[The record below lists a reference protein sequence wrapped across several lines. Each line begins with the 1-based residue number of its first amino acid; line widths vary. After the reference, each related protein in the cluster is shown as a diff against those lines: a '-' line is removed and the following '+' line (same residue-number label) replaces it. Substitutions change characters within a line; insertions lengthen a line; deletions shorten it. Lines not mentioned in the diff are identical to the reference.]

1 MSTDLENFGDS
12 QHLIM
17 MIKSP
22 PKNGLNAFS
31 SFGDF
36 FANLDEGV
44 KPIII
49 FIFNGVLNILK
60 NTLKNSIIQQ
70 KKENFD
76 ESLLD
81 MASFYVFQESLE
93 RRNLIGKK
101 LLPGIKKIDM
111 KNFVKIIRDFGDDI
125 VFF

>member
-60 NTLKNSIIQQ
+60 NTLKNGIIQQ

>member
-1 MSTDLENFGDS
+1 MSTDIENFGDS

-22 PKNGLNAFS
+22 PKNGLTAFS
-31 SFGDF
+31 SFRDF
-36 FANLDEGV
+36 FANLDDGI

-60 NTLKNSIIQQ
+60 NTLNNEDVQQ
-70 KKENFD
+70 KNDFFD
-76 ESLLD
+76 ESILD
-81 MASFYVFQESLE
+81 MASFFVFKESLE
-93 RRNLIGKK
+93 RRNLSGKK
-101 LLPGIKKIDM
+101 LLPGIRKLDM
-111 KNFVKIIRDFGDDI
+111 KNFVKIIRDFGEDI